1 MKKRVLLFFLFIT
14 ILLNILQSEKIGYVD
29 IDRIFREYSAMNDV
43 SIQLQQLE
51 EKWLKEADE
60 KKRDWLNDKKNL
72 ETESVTLSE
81 EEISRRTL
89 IIQQKRED
97 YEKFVQQIWGDN
109 GLYQQKTEELTASP
123 IAQINQM
130 IQEIAELNEYSLVIN
145 AMPSLI
151 LFAQPGSDLTGDI
164 LSRLNADYASIVDT
178 TMIEKTKMVILSI
191 IPITAD
197 AKSSGVSQ
205 TVNSFVWAIFSNITK
220 LDLIEGS
227 KVSDALTQIG
237 VTSIENINESQL
249 ASLATFLEA
258 EYVLTGTISQIQD
271 QYILKLNVF
280 SVSLY
285 GDLITV
291 EQSFSGIDKLE
302 VMVEL
307 LVSDIVS
314 SI

>member
-1 MKKRVLLFFLFIT
+1 MKKRILLVFLFIT
-14 ILLNILQSEKIGYVD
+14 ILFNILQSEKIGYVD

-60 KKRDWLNDKKNL
+60 KKRDWLNDKVNL

-164 LSRLNADYASIVDT
+164 LSRLNADYASIIDT
-178 TMIEKTKMVILSI
+178 TLIEKTKMIILSI

-197 AKSSGVSQ
+197 AKSSGISQ
-205 TVNSFVWAIFSNITK
+205 SVNSFVRAIFSNITK
-220 LDLIEGS
+220 LDLVESS
-227 KVSDALTQIG
+227 KISDALTQIG

-285 GDLITV
+285 GDLINV
-291 EQSFSGIDKLE
+291 EQSFSGVDKLE
-302 VMVEL
+302 MIVEL
-307 LVSDIVS
+307 LVSDIAS